1 MKARMRID
9 QLLTDRGLA
18 ESRNKAQALILAGQ
32 VLVNEQKID
41 KPGRT
46 VDPESEV
53 RLLGEQPRY
62 VSRAGFKLEGA
73 LVEYGI
79 DVQDAIC
86 LDIGASTGGFTDC
99 LLQHGAAKVYA
110 VDVGTNQLH
119 WRIRN
124 DPRAVVHEQLNAKLL
139 STELVPEPINFVCCD
154 VSFISATLVL
164 PPAEPLLAE
173 NAAIVV
179 LAKPQFEASRGEV
192 GKGGIVRDDGVRQA
206 AADKVRGAI
215 AALGFQR
222 IRQMDSPIE
231 GAQGN
236 REILLYGCDRK
247 LTHE

>member
-1 MKARMRID
+1 MKARVRID

-18 ESRNKAQALILAGQ
+18 ESRNKAQALVLAGQ
-32 VLVNEQKID
+32 VLVNEQKVD
-41 KPGRT
+41 KPGRP
-46 VDPESEV
+46 VEPDCKV

-73 LVEYGI
+73 LTEFRI
-79 DVQDAIC
+79 DVQDAVC

-124 DPRAVVHEQLNAKLL
+124 DRRVIVHEQVNAKQL
-139 STELVPEPINFVCCD
+139 STEIVPERVNFVCCD

-164 PPAEPLLAE
+164 PPTEPLLADD
-173 NAAIVV
+173 ASIVV
-179 LAKPQFEASRGEV
+179 LAKPQFEAGRGEV

-206 AADKVRGAI
+206 AADKVRSAI
-215 AALGFQR
+215 DALGFQS
-222 IRQMDSPIE
+222 IQQIDSPVE

-247 LTHE
+247 PNS